1 MTRQAAFTLNTL
13 IVFGATLALAACG
26 GGGGDQVNTP
36 PVQPSPMSTVYSGP
50 ISGFGSVIVNG
61 MRFGTVGASLSDDDG
76 SPVRLQDLALGMSV
90 NIDGTVDD
98 NTGRGRAKSLSLV
111 HGNTGAITSI
121 DRSSQTITVMG
132 LTIKTN
138 TATAYKN
145 VASFSALA
153 VGDAVEVYGTLQSD
167 NTVLATLIEKETG
180 TYTNRAVGRVSNLD
194 TNAKTFK
201 IGSLVVNYGTATVI
215 GALAE
220 GRQIKVTATQG
231 SVNNVLIANS
241 IKVTDGAAYGSSVA
255 SGTFL
260 KIKGVA
266 EAVPI
271 NGLLTVSGTRVN
283 VAQATY
289 EGGTTI
295 AAGALLEIKGT
306 WDGTVLQASKVE
318 LERNDRD
325 NDGYIDRNELYGSVS
340 SITTSN
346 GKTLV
351 VINGVTVDVTQAFF
365 EYGSLA
371 QLAVGVPVEVKGS
384 VQGSVFIASKV
395 EFKSGSNSSS
405 GDFEYEQFGQVTDF
419 VSVTNFKVNGVRVDA
434 LNARFEH
441 GTAANLANGVYVEIK
456 GAQNA
461 QGVFIAREVEF
472 KTGR

>member
-13 IVFGATLALAACG
+13 LVFGATLALAACG

-61 MRFGTVGASLSDDDG
+61 MRFETVGASLSDDDG

-132 LTIKTN
+132 LIIKTN

-194 TNAKTFK
+194 TKAKTFK

-215 GALAE
+215 GTLAE
-220 GRQIKVTATQG
+220 GRQIRVTATQG
-231 SVNNVLIANS
+231 PVNNVLIANS

-266 EAVPI
+266 EAAPI

-289 EGGTTI
+289 EGGTSI
-295 AAGALLEIKGT
+295 VAGALLEIKGT

-351 VINGVTVDVTQAFF
+351 MINGVTVDVTQAYFKN
-365 EYGSLA
+365 GSLA
-371 QLAVGVPVEVKGS
+371 QLAIGVPVEVKGS

-395 EFKSGSNSSS
+395 EFKSGSNASP
-405 GDFEYEQFGQVTDF
+405 GDFDYEQFGQVTDF
-419 VSVTNFKVNGVRVDA
+419 VSVANFKVNGVRVDA
-434 LNARFEH
+434 SNARFEH

>member
-1 MTRQAAFTLNTL
+1 M
-13 IVFGATLALAACG
+13 
-26 GGGGDQVNTP
+26 NTP

-61 MRFGTVGASLSDDDG
+61 MRFETVGASLSDDDG

-215 GALAE
+215 GTLAE
-220 GRQIKVTATQG
+220 GRQIRVTATQG
-231 SVNNVLIANS
+231 PVNNVLIANS

-266 EAVPI
+266 EAAPI

-289 EGGTTI
+289 EGGTSI
-295 AAGALLEIKGT
+295 VAGALLEIKGT

-351 VINGVTVDVTQAFF
+351 VISGVTVDVTQAYFKN
-365 EYGSLA
+365 GSLA

-395 EFKSGSNSSS
+395 EFKSGSNASP
-405 GDFEYEQFGQVTDF
+405 GDFDYEQFGQVTDF
-419 VSVTNFKVNGVRVDA
+419 VSVANFKVNGVRVDA
-434 LNARFEH
+434 SNARFEH

>member
-61 MRFGTVGASLSDDDG
+61 MRFETVGASLSDDDG

-201 IGSLVVNYGTATVI
+201 LGSLVVNYGTATVI
-215 GALAE
+215 GTLAE
-220 GRQIKVTATQG
+220 GRQIKDTATQG
-231 SVNNVLIANS
+231 PVNNVLIANS

-255 SGTFL
+255 SGTCL

-266 EAVPI
+266 EAAPI

-289 EGGTTI
+289 EGGTSI
-295 AAGALLEIKGT
+295 VAGALLEIKGT

-351 VINGVTVDVTQAFF
+351 GINGVTVDVTQAYFKN
-365 EYGSLA
+365 GSLA

-395 EFKSGSNSSS
+395 EFKSGSNSSP

-419 VSVTNFKVNGVRVDA
+419 VSVAIFIFNGVRVDA

>member
-13 IVFGATLALAACG
+13 LVFGATLALAACG

-61 MRFGTVGASLSDDDG
+61 MRFETVGASLSDDDG

-132 LTIKTN
+132 LIIKTN

-194 TNAKTFK
+194 TKAKTFK

-215 GALAE
+215 GTLAE
-220 GRQIKVTATQG
+220 GRQIRVTATQG
-231 SVNNVLIANS
+231 PVNNVLIANS

-266 EAVPI
+266 EAAPI

-289 EGGTTI
+289 EGGTSI
-295 AAGALLEIKGT
+295 VAGALLEIKGT

-325 NDGYIDRNELYGSVS
+325 NDGYADRNELYGSVS

-351 VINGVTVDVTQAFF
+351 VISGVTVDVTQAYFKN
-365 EYGSLA
+365 GSLA

-395 EFKSGSNSSS
+395 EFKSGSNASP
-405 GDFEYEQFGQVTDF
+405 GDFDYEQFGQVTDF
-419 VSVTNFKVNGVRVDA
+419 VSVANFKVNGVRVDA
-434 LNARFEH
+434 SNARFEH

>member
-13 IVFGATLALAACG
+13 LVFGATLALAACG

-61 MRFGTVGASLSDDDG
+61 MRFETVGASLSDDDG

-132 LTIKTN
+132 LIIKTN

-167 NTVLATLIEKETG
+167 NTVLATLIEKEAG

-194 TNAKTFK
+194 TKAKTFK

-215 GALAE
+215 GTLAE
-220 GRQIKVTATQG
+220 GRQIRVTATQG
-231 SVNNVLIANS
+231 PVNNVLIANS

-266 EAVPI
+266 EAAPI

-289 EGGTTI
+289 EGGTSI
-295 AAGALLEIKGT
+295 VAGALLEIKGT

-351 VINGVTVDVTQAFF
+351 MINGVTVDVTQAYFKN
-365 EYGSLA
+365 GSLA
-371 QLAVGVPVEVKGS
+371 QLAIGVPVEVKGS

-395 EFKSGSNSSS
+395 EFKSGSNASP
-405 GDFEYEQFGQVTDF
+405 GDFDYEQFGQVTDF
-419 VSVTNFKVNGVRVDA
+419 VSVANFKVNGVRVDA
-434 LNARFEH
+434 SNARFEH

>member
-1 MTRQAAFTLNTL
+1 M
-13 IVFGATLALAACG
+13 
-26 GGGGDQVNTP
+26 
-36 PVQPSPMSTVYSGP
+36 
-50 ISGFGSVIVNG
+50 
-61 MRFGTVGASLSDDDG
+61 
-76 SPVRLQDLALGMSV
+76 
-90 NIDGTVDD
+90 
-98 NTGRGRAKSLSLV
+98 
-111 HGNTGAITSI
+111 
-121 DRSSQTITVMG
+121 
-132 LTIKTN
+132 
-138 TATAYKN
+138 
-145 VASFSALA
+145 
-153 VGDAVEVYGTLQSD
+153 
-167 NTVLATLIEKETG
+167 LATLIEKETG

-215 GALAE
+215 GTLAE
-220 GRQIKVTATQG
+220 GRQIRVTATQG
-231 SVNNVLIANS
+231 PVNNVLIANS

-266 EAVPI
+266 EAAPI

-289 EGGTTI
+289 EGGTSI
-295 AAGALLEIKGT
+295 VAGALLEIKGT

-351 VINGVTVDVTQAFF
+351 VINGVTVDVTQAYFKN
-365 EYGSLA
+365 GSLA

-395 EFKSGSNSSS
+395 EFKSGSNASP
-405 GDFEYEQFGQVTDF
+405 GDFDYEQFGQVTDF
-419 VSVTNFKVNGVRVDA
+419 VSVANFKVNGVRVDA
-434 LNARFEH
+434 SNARFEH

>member
-13 IVFGATLALAACG
+13 LVFGATLALAACG

-61 MRFGTVGASLSDDDG
+61 MRFETVGASLSDDDG

-194 TNAKTFK
+194 TKAKTFK

-215 GALAE
+215 GTLAE
-220 GRQIKVTATQG
+220 GRQIRVTATQG
-231 SVNNVLIANS
+231 PVNNVLIANS

-266 EAVPI
+266 EAAPI

-289 EGGTTI
+289 EGGTSI
-295 AAGALLEIKGT
+295 VAGALLEIKGT

-351 VINGVTVDVTQAFF
+351 VISGVTVDVTQAYFKN
-365 EYGSLA
+365 GSLA

-395 EFKSGSNSSS
+395 EFKSGSNASP
-405 GDFEYEQFGQVTDF
+405 GDFDYEQFGQVTDF
-419 VSVTNFKVNGVRVDA
+419 VSVANFKVNGVRVDA
-434 LNARFEH
+434 SNARFEH

-456 GAQNA
+456 GSQNA

>member
-13 IVFGATLALAACG
+13 LVFGATLALAACG

-61 MRFGTVGASLSDDDG
+61 MRFETVGASLSDDDG

-132 LTIKTN
+132 LIIKTN

-194 TNAKTFK
+194 TKAKTFK

-215 GALAE
+215 GTLAE
-220 GRQIKVTATQG
+220 GRQIRVTATQG
-231 SVNNVLIANS
+231 PVNNVLIANS

-266 EAVPI
+266 EAAPI

-289 EGGTTI
+289 EGGTSI
-295 AAGALLEIKGT
+295 VAGALLEIKGT

-351 VINGVTVDVTQAFF
+351 VISGVTVDVTQAYFKN
-365 EYGSLA
+365 GSLA

-395 EFKSGSNSSS
+395 EFKSGSNASP
-405 GDFEYEQFGQVTDF
+405 GDFDYEQFGQVTDF
-419 VSVTNFKVNGVRVDA
+419 VSVANFKVNGVRVDA
-434 LNARFEH
+434 SNARFEH

>member
-13 IVFGATLALAACG
+13 LVFGATLALAACG

-61 MRFGTVGASLSDDDG
+61 MRFETVGASLSDDDG

-132 LTIKTN
+132 LIIKTN

-194 TNAKTFK
+194 TKAKTFK

-215 GALAE
+215 GTLAE
-220 GRQIKVTATQG
+220 GRQIRVTATQG
-231 SVNNVLIANS
+231 PVNNVLIANS

-266 EAVPI
+266 EAAPI

-289 EGGTTI
+289 EGGTSI
-295 AAGALLEIKGT
+295 VAGALLEIKGT

-351 VINGVTVDVTQAFF
+351 VINGVTVDVTQAYFKN
-365 EYGSLA
+365 GSLA
-371 QLAVGVPVEVKGS
+371 QLDIGVPVEVKGS

-395 EFKSGSNSSS
+395 EFKSGSNASP
-405 GDFEYEQFGQVTDF
+405 GDFDYEQFGQVTDF
-419 VSVTNFKVNGVRVDA
+419 VSVANFKVNGVRVDA
-434 LNARFEH
+434 SNARFEH

>member
-13 IVFGATLALAACG
+13 LVFGATLALAACG

-61 MRFGTVGASLSDDDG
+61 MRFETVGASLSDDDG

-132 LTIKTN
+132 LIIKTN

-215 GALAE
+215 GTLAE
-220 GRQIKVTATQG
+220 GRQIRVTATQG
-231 SVNNVLIANS
+231 PVNNVLIANS

-266 EAVPI
+266 EAAPI

-289 EGGTTI
+289 EGGTSI
-295 AAGALLEIKGT
+295 VAGALLEIKGT

-351 VINGVTVDVTQAFF
+351 VINGVTVDVTQAYFKN
-365 EYGSLA
+365 GSLA
-371 QLAVGVPVEVKGS
+371 QLDIGVPVEVKGS

-395 EFKSGSNSSS
+395 EFKSGSNASP
-405 GDFEYEQFGQVTDF
+405 GDFDYEQFGQVTDF
-419 VSVTNFKVNGVRVDA
+419 VSVANFKVNGVRVDA
-434 LNARFEH
+434 SNARFEH

>member
-13 IVFGATLALAACG
+13 LVFGATLALAACG
-26 GGGGDQVNTP
+26 GGGGDQVNTH
-36 PVQPSPMSTVYSGP
+36 PVLPSPMSTVYSGP

-61 MRFGTVGASLSDDDG
+61 MRFETVGASLSDDDG

-132 LTIKTN
+132 LIIKTN

-215 GALAE
+215 GTLAE
-220 GRQIKVTATQG
+220 GRQIRVTATQG
-231 SVNNVLIANS
+231 PVNNVLIANS

-255 SGTFL
+255 
-260 KIKGVA
+260 
-266 EAVPI
+266 
-271 NGLLTVSGTRVN
+271 
-283 VAQATY
+283 
-289 EGGTTI
+289 
-295 AAGALLEIKGT
+295 
-306 WDGTVLQASKVE
+306 
-318 LERNDRD
+318 
-325 NDGYIDRNELYGSVS
+325 
-340 SITTSN
+340 
-346 GKTLV
+346 
-351 VINGVTVDVTQAFF
+351 
-365 EYGSLA
+365 
-371 QLAVGVPVEVKGS
+371 
-384 VQGSVFIASKV
+384 
-395 EFKSGSNSSS
+395 
-405 GDFEYEQFGQVTDF
+405 
-419 VSVTNFKVNGVRVDA
+419 
-434 LNARFEH
+434 
-441 GTAANLANGVYVEIK
+441 
-456 GAQNA
+456 
-461 QGVFIAREVEF
+461 
-472 KTGR
+472 

>member
-61 MRFGTVGASLSDDDG
+61 MRFETVGASLSDDDG

-194 TNAKTFK
+194 TKAKTFK

-215 GALAE
+215 GTLAE
-220 GRQIKVTATQG
+220 GRQIRVTATQG
-231 SVNNVLIANS
+231 PVNNVLIANS

-266 EAVPI
+266 EAAPI

-289 EGGTTI
+289 EGGTSI
-295 AAGALLEIKGT
+295 VAGALLEIKGT

-351 VINGVTVDVTQAFF
+351 VISGVTVDVTQAYFKN
-365 EYGSLA
+365 GSLA
-371 QLAVGVPVEVKGS
+371 QLDIGVPVEVKGS

-395 EFKSGSNSSS
+395 EFKSGSNASP
-405 GDFEYEQFGQVTDF
+405 GDFDYEQFGQVTDF
-419 VSVTNFKVNGVRVDA
+419 VSVANFKVNGVRVDA
-434 LNARFEH
+434 SNARFEH

>member
-13 IVFGATLALAACG
+13 LVFGATLALAACG

-61 MRFGTVGASLSDDDG
+61 MRFETVGASLSDDDG

-132 LTIKTN
+132 LIIKTN

-194 TNAKTFK
+194 TKAKTFK

-215 GALAE
+215 GTLAE
-220 GRQIKVTATQG
+220 GRQIRVTATQG
-231 SVNNVLIANS
+231 PVNNVLIASS

-266 EAVPI
+266 EAAPI

-289 EGGTTI
+289 EGGTSI
-295 AAGALLEIKGT
+295 VAGALLEIKGT

-351 VINGVTVDVTQAFF
+351 VISGVTVDVTQAYFKN
-365 EYGSLA
+365 GSLA

-395 EFKSGSNSSS
+395 EFKSGSNASP
-405 GDFEYEQFGQVTDF
+405 GDFDYEQFGQVTDF
-419 VSVTNFKVNGVRVDA
+419 VSVANFKVNGVRVDA
-434 LNARFEH
+434 SNARFEH

>member
-13 IVFGATLALAACG
+13 LVFGATLALAACG

-61 MRFGTVGASLSDDDG
+61 MRFETVGASLSDDDG

-132 LTIKTN
+132 LIIKTN

-194 TNAKTFK
+194 TKAKTFK

-215 GALAE
+215 GTLAE
-220 GRQIKVTATQG
+220 GRQIRVTATQG
-231 SVNNVLIANS
+231 PVNNVLIANS

-266 EAVPI
+266 EAAPI

-289 EGGTTI
+289 EGGTSI
-295 AAGALLEIKGT
+295 VAGALLEIKGT

-351 VINGVTVDVTQAFF
+351 MINGVMVDVTQAYFKN
-365 EYGSLA
+365 GSLA
-371 QLAVGVPVEVKGS
+371 QLAIGVPVEVKGS

-395 EFKSGSNSSS
+395 EFKSGSNASP
-405 GDFEYEQFGQVTDF
+405 GDFDYEQFGQVTDF
-419 VSVTNFKVNGVRVDA
+419 VSVANFKVNGVRVDA
-434 LNARFEH
+434 SNARFEH